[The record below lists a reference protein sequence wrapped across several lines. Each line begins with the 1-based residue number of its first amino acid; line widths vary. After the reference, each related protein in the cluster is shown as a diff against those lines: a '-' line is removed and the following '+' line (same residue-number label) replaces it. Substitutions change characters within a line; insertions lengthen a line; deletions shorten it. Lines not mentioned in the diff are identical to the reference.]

1 MEEKIKYEGK
11 ELTGNYER
19 IEKVSS
25 GAIKIIDEQRV
36 SNGAICIDFD

>member
-11 ELTGNYER
+11 ELIENYEG
-19 IEKVSS
+19 IERVSS

-36 SNGAICIDFD
+36 SNGAICMDFD